1 MLTNTSHALQQLLWS
16 SGQIDSEEVDIRFE
30 APTKDWVASLTR
42 PTINLFLFDV
52 QENTEKRE
60 TNVQT
65 VRSNGKA
72 ERRLPPRRF
81 DLKYMVS
88 ALSTEIEDEHQLL
101 WRMLST
107 LMKYQQLPQEVLP
120 ESLRSLETPLTT
132 RIGNKEEGP
141 NFLDIWSA
149 LGTPPHPALCYIV
162 TAPLDL
168 DIAIQTPIVLTRTT
182 GYRRTT
188 RDEVT
193 METAIHIGG
202 VVRSKKGQP
211 LDGVKVKLD
220 SSANDGSTTDA
231 SGRYVLRVPGGPI
244 GLSVLQHG
252 KIQKRVKL
260 RVPSDSYDILLDE

>member
-1 MLTNTSHALQQLLWS
+1 MLTNISQALKELLWS
-16 SGQIDSEEVDIRFE
+16 GGQIDSQEVDIRFD
-30 APTKDWVASLTR
+30 APTKDWVTSLTR
-42 PTINLFLFDV
+42 PTIDLFLFDV

-81 DLKYMVS
+81 DLRYMVS
-88 ALSTEIEDEHQLL
+88 ALTTEIEDEHQLL
-101 WRMLST
+101 WRVLTT

-120 ESLRSLETPLTT
+120 ESLRLLEPPLTT
-132 RIGNKEEGP
+132 RIGNREEGG

-168 DIAIQTPIVLTRTT
+168 DIAIQAPIVLTRTARY
-182 GYRRTT
+182 GRTT
-188 RDEVT
+188 GNDVL

-211 LDGVKVKLD
+211 VDGLNVNLD
-220 SSANDGSTTDA
+220 SSAADGSTTDDN
-231 SGRYVLRVPGGPI
+231 GRYVLSVPGGPI
-244 GLSVLQHG
+244 SLNVLQHG
-252 KIQKRVKL
+252 RIQKRVKL
-260 RVPSDSYDILLDE
+260 QVPSESYDIVLDE